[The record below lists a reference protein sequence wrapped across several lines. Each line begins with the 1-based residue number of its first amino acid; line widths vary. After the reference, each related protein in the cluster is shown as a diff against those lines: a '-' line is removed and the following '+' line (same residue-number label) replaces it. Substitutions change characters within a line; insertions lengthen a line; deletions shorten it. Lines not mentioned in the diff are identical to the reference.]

1 MPISNSY
8 PKGIPVEDQDLFV
21 GTKAYN
27 NRTVNYTAQGVAD
40 YLNINS
46 KVSIGGQMSFQ
57 FTIVPNIPKTIAF
70 EWWVWKQHS
79 VFCNN

>member
-8 PKGIPVEDQDLFV
+8 PKGIPIEDQDLFV

-46 KVSIGGQMSFQ
+46 KVAIG
-57 FTIVPNIPKTIAF
+57 
-70 EWWVWKQHS
+70 
-79 VFCNN
+79 